1 MMVKNYVEL
10 DLDFPS
16 VRIEL
21 TEEFQKVWNEI
32 QFHEESKQYDLYDAA
47 WDKFL
52 KLAHSD
58 IMDQI
63 ADEFY
68 VMSAKER
75 RG

>member
-1 MMVKNYVEL
+1 MAAKNYVEL
-10 DLDFPS
+10 RLDAPS

-21 TEEFQKVWNEI
+21 TEELQKVWNEI
-32 QFHEESKQYDLYDAA
+32 QFHEESRQYDLYDAA
-47 WDKFL
+47 WEKFL

-68 VMSAKER
+68 VMDANER